1 MSKQEIHNETIAVIG
16 LGFVGLPLAMLLIS
30 KGIRV
35 IGVDLDKKKVEA
47 LRKGNSYISDINDQA
62 VQDGIGTGFF
72 RPVSDYGLIGEADA
86 VIICVPTPLND
97 DAGPDLTYVKRAAQS
112 IGGHLKKGQLVVLE
126 SSTYPG
132 TTRDIVKPILEES
145 GLVCGKDFYLAYS
158 PERVDPGNQFPIEVV
173 PKVVGGTTEACL
185 EKVHQLYSGIY
196 EEVVPVTSP
205 ETAELTKLL
214 ENTYRF
220 INISFI
226 NEFAMICDKLGVN
239 VWEVIEAAST
249 KPYGFAAFYPGPG
262 IGGHCIPVDP
272 LYLQFVMKQSGL
284 SSDFIELS
292 EATND
297 RIVRYIA
304 ERSLQLAGKDKA
316 TDVRILIYGVTYKRN
331 IADVRESKSLD
342 IIEKLIGMGA
352 DVSYHDPHVPE
363 LDLSGKKLASMPI
376 DSEML
381 KAYDCVVVLTD
392 HDALP
397 KELLLNHATVIFDT
411 RGVLREAAGKA
422 KVIQL
427 GNGCS

>member
-30 KGIRV
+30 KGMRV

-47 LRKGNSYISDINDQA
+47 LRKGTSYISDINDQA

-72 RPVSDYGLIGEADA
+72 RPVSDYSLIGEADA

-97 DAGPDLTYVKRAAQS
+97 DAGPDLNYVKRAAQL
-112 IGGHLKKGQLVVLE
+112 IGAHLKKGQLVVLE

-132 TTRDIVKPILEES
+132 TTRDIVKPILEKS

-173 PKVVGGTTEACL
+173 PKVVGGATDACL

-226 NEFAMICDKLGVN
+226 NEFAMICDRLGVN
-239 VWEVIEAAST
+239 VWEVI
-249 KPYGFAAFYPGPG
+249 
-262 IGGHCIPVDP
+262 
-272 LYLQFVMKQSGL
+272 
-284 SSDFIELS
+284 
-292 EATND
+292 
-297 RIVRYIA
+297 
-304 ERSLQLAGKDKA
+304 
-316 TDVRILIYGVTYKRN
+316 
-331 IADVRESKSLD
+331 
-342 IIEKLIGMGA
+342 
-352 DVSYHDPHVPE
+352 
-363 LDLSGKKLASMPI
+363 
-376 DSEML
+376 
-381 KAYDCVVVLTD
+381 
-392 HDALP
+392 
-397 KELLLNHATVIFDT
+397 
-411 RGVLREAAGKA
+411 
-422 KVIQL
+422 
-427 GNGCS
+427 